1 MLYPLHLLL
10 VEASGASAVRS
21 LPSRAWRRRVLIPR
35 QLCLFESVPC
45 AGVRLH
51 EMARF
56 VQLQVQR
63 LSPFARTGSSAMVR
77 AGRLLLW
84 VWDEEEV
91 DRLLEAAQAGANL
104 GHRVAEGLY
113 LAPPADGASSRRCV
127 QCEERIVVDGGALT
141 SARLGRLEPADTGV
155 ILPRAQGW
163 DWAQRWSESL
173 FLTRLGGGVGLFNH
187 AAWMAALL
195 VAAWSA
201 HHWAGVR
208 SAERM
213 ATTLEAAL
221 SERTQ
226 RESASASAQ
235 GDSSADQQWLQA
247 YEQQTAQLDVVGLL
261 EALRPVLERHGAVIR
276 EWNSLTDRVSL
287 MVVSAGGEFRL
298 PQLTDD
304 LAQVFGVTDLQ
315 LQDHDELLAARFS
328 FRGTGWMVRA
338 RVEPVPSGGG
348 S

>member
-1 MLYPLHLLL
+1 
-10 VEASGASAVRS
+10 
-21 LPSRAWRRRVLIPR
+21 
-35 QLCLFESVPC
+35 
-45 AGVRLH
+45 
-51 EMARF
+51 
-56 VQLQVQR
+56 
-63 LSPFARTGSSAMVR
+63 
-77 AGRLLLW
+77 
-84 VWDEEEV
+84 
-91 DRLLEAAQAGANL
+91 
-104 GHRVAEGLY
+104 
-113 LAPPADGASSRRCV
+113 
-127 QCEERIVVDGGALT
+127 
-141 SARLGRLEPADTGV
+141 
-155 ILPRAQGW
+155 
-163 DWAQRWSESL
+163 
-173 FLTRLGGGVGLFNH
+173 
-187 AAWMAALL
+187 MAALL

-201 HHWAGVR
+201 HHWAGVS
-208 SAERM
+208 SAERT